1 MFNRDNIMV
10 CVTQQ
15 KTCERL
21 ISSGAALKKEIGSD
35 LFVIHVVRER
45 DNFLYNDSEP
55 DALQYLFNVS
65 KEAGAELTVLRSDDV
80 VDTLKEFARD
90 RSIGHIVLGQPPKS
104 AKNCV
109 VDMLKESSND
119 LKFHIIP
126 AK

>member
-1 MFNRDNIMV
+1 MV

-21 ISSGAALKKEIGSD
+21 ISSGETLKKEIGSE
-35 LFVIHVVRER
+35 LYVIHVVKES
-45 DNFLYNDSEP
+45 DNFLYNASEP

-80 VDTLKEFARD
+80 VGTLKEFAKD
-90 RSIGHIVLGQPPKS
+90 KSIGHIVLGEPPRE
-104 AKNCV
+104 AKQCV
-109 VDMLKESSND
+109 ID
-119 LKFHIIP
+119 LIKDKIDEPKFHIIP

>member
-1 MFNRDNIMV
+1 
-10 CVTQQ
+10 
-15 KTCERL
+15 
-21 ISSGAALKKEIGSD
+21 
-35 LFVIHVVRER
+35 FVIHVVRER